1 MPKISSV
8 RDAKKFWL
16 HPMSLAEVPAKPERR
31 RATFSSRN
39 SCAARSTL
47 LGLPSCPFAEVCRT
61 LEVIRLRPEGFGGRS
76 SLQLLAPLVGKL
88 GGSEQLENYNVFRC
102 SCTCQTSFP
111 LATSA
116 SYSRCY
122 PRIIRVSPVGAETK
136 HPEKSLSQETSLD
149 VLRKLLS

>member
-102 SCTCQTSFP
+102 SFACQRP
-111 LATSA
+111 LLPVGLNNTPTTIPA
-116 SYSRCY
+116 
-122 PRIIRVSPVGAETK
+122 SPVVRDSPYYMGRNGGGCAE
-136 HPEKSLSQETSLD
+136 
-149 VLRKLLS
+149 LRL